1 MHAVLRHLAA
11 PSAAALQRVTAR
23 LVFLIL
29 RGSLRLH
36 LRMTVRALA
45 LLFVTSSLAHGDDF
59 YAGKTINIYIGTGEG
74 AGAMTSYPRAIARV
88 IQKYIPGH
96 PSIVIRHMPG
106 AGGITAA
113 NFLYS
118 IAPQDGTAW
127 GFITRGFV
135 RAPLLQTPQAM
146 FDPTRFHW
154 IGTPSQ
160 ETTVAAVWT
169 AGTRVRSMEEATKEE
184 VVFGGTSLATD
195 TGLFPTILN
204 KLVGTRFRVV
214 VGYRSSTAVDI
225 AMERG
230 EAQGKIWTWASLKS
244 GRTANWLVENKVH
257 LLAQFG
263 LSRAKDLPNTPLA
276 LDFAKTAE
284 DRQVME
290 LIFAPIALGYPSF
303 MGPGVPRERVAIMRR
318 AFDRAMADPD
328 FIGLM
333 EQQSLAHDPA
343 TGETMQGIVARMY
356 AAPGPVVEKAR
367 ELIPSY

>member
-1 MHAVLRHLAA
+1 MSGFAVMLVATFA
-11 PSAAALQRVTAR
+11 PAR
-23 LVFLIL
+23 
-29 RGSLRLH
+29 
-36 LRMTVRALA
+36 AE
-45 LLFVTSSLAHGDDF
+45 DF

-74 AGAMTSYPRAIARV
+74 PGAMTSYPRAIASV
-88 IQKYIPGH
+88 IPKYIPGH

-106 AGGITAA
+106 AGGIKAA

-135 RAPLLQTPQAM
+135 RAPLMRTPQAD
-146 FDPTRFHW
+146 FDPTKFQW

-160 ETTVAAVWT
+160 ETTVAAVWA
-169 AGTRVRSMEEATKEE
+169 AGTKVRTMADATKDE

-204 KLVGTRFRVV
+204 KLIDTKFKVV
-214 VGYRSSTAVDI
+214 VGYKASSDVDL

-244 GRTANWLVENKVH
+244 GRTATWVADKKVI

-263 LSRAKDLPNTPLA
+263 LARAKDLPDVPLV
-276 LDFAKTAE
+276 LDFARTPE

-290 LIFAPIALGYPSF
+290 LIFSPIALGYPSF
-303 MGPGVPRERVAIMRR
+303 MGPGVPRERVEIMRR
-318 AFDRAMADPD
+318 AFDKAMQDPD
-328 FIGLM
+328 FIALL
-333 EQQSLAHDPA
+333 QQQTLAHDPA
-343 TGETMQGIVARMY
+343 TGEQLQAIVARMY
-356 AAPGPVVEKAR
+356 GMPPTVVERAR
-367 ELIPSY
+367 ALIPSY